1 MRRISNIALSALVLS
16 ATCLPGLARANT
28 NDIQAFRLGSPATDF
43 EGANG
48 RYRLLSTDLAMAFTP
63 TPMHPAETLGRS
75 GASMEVGMRM
85 AQVHADARVEGN
97 GTCNNSADNCRV
109 WVTEGN
115 VESLFLMPMVQV
127 RKGLPF
133 SFEFETKFQYLIH
146 SEMFAATAGLR
157 WSLNEGFDFLPDVSV
172 GGQGTRVMGVREIG
186 IITGA
191 LDVTVGK
198 WFSLGGMAVL
208 APYAGWQ
215 RVWVSAISEV
225 IDFDPANELLDN
237 ATADDT
243 IFEDVLI
250 GGNYFDRFFVGFR
263 FNAYVVQVSGEFTY
277 QPAHKVSAASVST
290 GNPGFPDQGATM
302 TFATKLGLD
311 F

>member
-1 MRRISNIALSALVLS
+1 MRRTSTMALSALVF
-16 ATCLPGLARANT
+16 GLAMAVIPASAEAKP
-28 NDIQAFRLGSPATDF
+28 NDIEAWRLGSPSVDF
-43 EGANG
+43 DGANG

-75 GASMEVGMRM
+75 GASMEIGMRM
-85 AQVHADARVEGN
+85 AQIHADATVEGN
-97 GTCNNSADNCRV
+97 GTCRSTPDNCRV
-109 WVTEGN
+109 WVTEGDLD
-115 VESLFLMPMVQV
+115 SLFLMPTLQV

-133 SFEFETKFQYLIH
+133 SFEFETKFQYLMN

-157 WSLNEGFDFLPDVSV
+157 WVLNEGFDFLPDVSV

-186 IITGA
+186 IITAG

-225 IDFDPANELLDN
+225 IDFDPANEDLSN

-243 IFEDVLI
+243 IFEDVLV
-250 GGNYFDRFFVGFR
+250 GGNYFDRFFVGLR
-263 FNAYVVQVSGEFTY
+263 FNAYVVQVSFEGTY
-277 QPAHKVSAASVST
+277 QPGHKVPSGD
-290 GNPGFPDQGATM
+290 GNPGYADQSSGLS
-302 TFATKLGLD
+302 FAGKLGLD